1 MTILEWFSTNWLTV
15 LGGGSIS
22 GIVGYFLGGKKKQE
36 QEIKKSDVEIN
47 SAEVDYA
54 VKVQELYESLLTRVN
69 AEKEDLKIAYDL
81 IVADFKNEKE
91 YFRDQIEGLRNQA
104 SELQNQFNT
113 IQLAYAR
120 EVEMSQ
126 NWEKLHR
133 ELTEKHNE
141 LEKAHE
147 ELKMFCNEL
156 KQELDKYK
164 KKQSNENKQ

>member
-1 MTILEWFSTNWLTV
+1 MTVIEWLSSNWITV

-22 GIVGYFLGGKKKQE
+22 GVIGYFLGGKKKQE
-36 QEIKKSDVEIN
+36 QEIKKSDVEID

-54 VKVQELYESLLTRVN
+54 VKVKDLYETLLTRAN
-69 AEKEDLKIAYDL
+69 KEKDELKTTYDL
-81 IVADFKNEKE
+81 IVVDFKNEIDE
-91 YFRDQIEGLRNQA
+91 LRKQ
-104 SELQNQFNT
+104 STEMQNQFNT
-113 IQLAYAR
+113 IQLAYAK

-133 ELTEKHNE
+133 ELTQKHND

-147 ELKMFCNEL
+147 ELKQFCNKL

-164 KKQSNENKQ
+164 KKQDNEN

>member
-1 MTILEWFSTNWLTV
+1 MTVIEWLSSNWITV

-22 GIVGYFLGGKKKQE
+22 GVIGYFLGGKKKQE
-36 QEIKKSDVEIN
+36 QEIKKSDVEID

-54 VKVQELYESLLTRVN
+54 VKVKDLYETLLTRAN
-69 AEKEDLKIAYDL
+69 KEKDELKTTYDL
-81 IVADFKNEKE
+81 IVVDFKNEIDE
-91 YFRDQIEGLRNQA
+91 LRKQ
-104 SELQNQFNT
+104 STEMQNQFNT
-113 IQLAYAR
+113 IQLAYAK

-133 ELTEKHNE
+133 ELTQKHND

-147 ELKMFCNEL
+147 ELKQFCNKL

-164 KKQSNENKQ
+164 KKTR